1 MSSNVASKIK
11 VDAQLWMMIHIQ
23 DSHYNFLNL
32 CSLKKKGLH
41 HINYTIWFWYQTNF
55 VYYKELEFVE
65 VNGVCLQTNLQRLE
79 CTSGKQEE
87 EGTDDGRY

>member
-1 MSSNVASKIK
+1 
-11 VDAQLWMMIHIQ
+11 
-23 DSHYNFLNL
+23 
-32 CSLKKKGLH
+32 
-41 HINYTIWFWYQTNF
+41 